1 VPVGAIIV
9 AAGRGD
15 RMGSPVPKQ
24 LLDLGGR
31 TMLQRSVA
39 TFDRHPAV
47 AQIVVVLPS
56 ELVERGADLVGPTS
70 RPCVVVAGGPR
81 RQDSVAH
88 GADALRADVDVVLV
102 HDAARPFA
110 DSSLIDRVLDGV
122 GRAGA
127 AIPAI
132 GVRDTVKRSAPGDP
146 ALLETIPRDQLWLAQ
161 TPQGFRRDLLDRAM
175 VSARSEVT
183 VTDESMLMERMG
195 QPVAIVPG
203 DERNIKVTTPE
214 DLTSARG
221 TLQAAVRIGT
231 GSDLHRLV
239 EGRRLVL
246 AGVEV
251 PFEKGPHAHS
261 DGDVLSHAIADA
273 LFGAAAIGD
282 IGRHFPDT
290 DPAWRDA
297 AGLDL
302 LARAVAI
309 VRQSGWIVSNIDATL
324 LLERPKLAPLMDAIR
339 TALAGTLGLPLD
351 AVSVKAKTNEGVDAV
366 GRGEAIAAH
375 AAVVLRPAPPV
386 ARS

>member
-47 AQIVVVLPS
+47 SQIVVVLPS
-56 ELVERGADLVGPTS
+56 ELVERGGDLVGPTS

-81 RQDSVAH
+81 RQDSVVQ
-88 GADALRADVDVVLV
+88 GVGVLRADVDVVLV

-110 DSSLIDRVLDGV
+110 DSSLIDRVVDAV
-122 GRAGA
+122 GRVGA

-132 GVRDTVKRSAPGDP
+132 GVRDTVKRSASAG
-146 ALLETIPRDQLWLAQ
+146 LLETIPRNELWLAQ
-161 TPQGFRRDLLDRAM
+161 TPQGFRRDLLERAM
-175 VSARSEVT
+175 GAARGEAI

-203 DERNIKVTTPE
+203 DERNIKVTTPD
-214 DLTSARG
+214 DLASARHA
-221 TLQAAVRIGT
+221 LLAAVRIGT

-251 PFEKGPHAHS
+251 PFDKGPHAHS
-261 DGDVLSHAIADA
+261 DGDVLCHAIADA
-273 LFGAAAIGD
+273 LFGAAAMGD

-290 DPAWRDA
+290 DPAWKHA

-309 VRQSGWIVSNIDATL
+309 VGHSGWIVSNVDATV

-339 TALAGTLGLPLD
+339 SALAGTLDVPLD

-375 AAVVLRPAPPV
+375 AAVVLLPAPPV